1 LWQPAASTAGALSPR
16 EGHPLNEIA
25 VVDLATGMRRGELL
39 ALRLSDIDLDGATV
53 RIERSLEET
62 RDGLRFK
69 APKTVHG
76 KRTISLPPNA
86 VAVLREHRR
95 KLLETRMAMG
105 VGKPDADTLLF
116 GEIDG
121 SPRRPDQLSWLWRSA
136 CKSLKL
142 PTVSFHALRH
152 THASALIAAGI
163 DVVEISRRLGHGSP
177 AVTLRIYGHLFKR
190 DDRAS
195 AGAIEAAMRTRT
207 EPRPS

>member
-1 LWQPAASTAGALSPR
+1 
-16 EGHPLNEIA
+16 

-105 VGKPDADTLLF
+105 G
-116 GEIDG
+116 
-121 SPRRPDQLSWLWRSA
+121 W
-136 CKSLKL
+136 
-142 PTVSFHALRH
+142 
-152 THASALIAAGI
+152 
-163 DVVEISRRLGHGSP
+163 
-177 AVTLRIYGHLFKR
+177 
-190 DDRAS
+190 
-195 AGAIEAAMRTRT
+195 
-207 EPRPS
+207 